1 MFNRAI
7 TIFLG
12 KDNCHYTTKEK
23 QTGTAT
29 LDDKSQVQFLSKKNP
44 KMPFFYSRRNLYMIG
59 FLLAFIVTL
68 LEFIRGRHQN
78 FMVFSDATQ
87 FFWQGISP
95 YTTEFVEA
103 HGRYFLYSPVFTVLF
118 APFAYLPAWL
128 GPFAWN
134 LFNYSLFFMAIFTL
148 PQQFTQQ
155 QKCRMF
161 LFLLLILGQSL
172 LSFQYNITV
181 AYLFLFAYTL
191 LEKDRGFLAVLLIM
205 ISGCTKVYGI
215 FELALLLCY
224 PHVWRNFGYAVT
236 MGIVLLALPLIK
248 IAPADLLPYYEEWC
262 HSLAVYQS
270 AGAYDSFFYA
280 RPIAAWTLP
289 HFRALQI
296 GMLGLLTLLFLGN
309 FRKWS
314 SFAFRAQALG
324 ILMGWVV
331 LLSDSAE
338 KHTYII
344 ALAGFMLWYLEQTNT
359 YRNRQDSILVLF
371 CAVMYRSYR
380 HISPYTH
387 QRFHYQDLMASCM
400 GFLYCM
406 DTDDMAYLPCILHS
420 STCHKCSFRLTHPL
434 ALKETSSAS
443 KSCFCST
450 QPGTSLPVEF
460 TTLWQGMD
468 NSSGTSFNARPTI
481 REHWGAPNSK
491 AIPP

>member
-68 LEFIRGRHQN
+68 LEFMRGRHQN

-134 LFNYSLFFMAIFTL
+134 LFNYSLFFVAIFTL

-224 PHVWRNFGYAVT
+224 PHVWRNFGYAVA
-236 MGIVLLALPLIK
+236 MGIVLLTLPLIK

-262 HSLAVYQS
+262 HSLAVHQS
-270 AGAYDSFFYA
+270 AGAYDSFSMPA
-280 RPIAAWTLP
+280 PLQHGHCHTSV
-289 HFRALQI
+289 HFR
-296 GMLGLLTLLFLGN
+296 
-309 FRKWS
+309 
-314 SFAFRAQALG
+314 
-324 ILMGWVV
+324 
-331 LLSDSAE
+331 
-338 KHTYII
+338 
-344 ALAGFMLWYLEQTNT
+344 
-359 YRNRQDSILVLF
+359 
-371 CAVMYRSYR
+371 
-380 HISPYTH
+380 
-387 QRFHYQDLMASCM
+387 
-400 GFLYCM
+400 
-406 DTDDMAYLPCILHS
+406 
-420 STCHKCSFRLTHPL
+420 
-434 ALKETSSAS
+434 
-443 KSCFCST
+443 
-450 QPGTSLPVEF
+450 
-460 TTLWQGMD
+460 
-468 NSSGTSFNARPTI
+468 
-481 REHWGAPNSK
+481 
-491 AIPP
+491 

>member
-78 FMVFSDATQ
+78 FYGSSRTLLNSSGKASAHTQLNLQKLTDATSFILQ
-87 FFWQGISP
+87 FSRYCSLRLRICL
-95 YTTEFVEA
+95 
-103 HGRYFLYSPVFTVLF
+103 HGWDLSR
-118 APFAYLPAWL
+118 
-128 GPFAWN
+128 WN

-215 FELALLLCY
+215 FELALLL
-224 PHVWRNFGYAVT
+224 
-236 MGIVLLALPLIK
+236 
-248 IAPADLLPYYEEWC
+248 
-262 HSLAVYQS
+262 
-270 AGAYDSFFYA
+270 
-280 RPIAAWTLP
+280 
-289 HFRALQI
+289 
-296 GMLGLLTLLFLGN
+296 
-309 FRKWS
+309 
-314 SFAFRAQALG
+314 
-324 ILMGWVV
+324 
-331 LLSDSAE
+331 
-338 KHTYII
+338 
-344 ALAGFMLWYLEQTNT
+344 
-359 YRNRQDSILVLF
+359 SILTYGVTL
-371 CAVMYRSYR
+371 ASWL
-380 HISPYTH
+380 S
-387 QRFHYQDLMASCM
+387 MA
-400 GFLYCM
+400 L
-406 DTDDMAYLPCILHS
+406 
-420 STCHKCSFRLTHPL
+420 
-434 ALKETSSAS
+434 
-443 KSCFCST
+443 
-450 QPGTSLPVEF
+450 
-460 TTLWQGMD
+460 
-468 NSSGTSFNARPTI
+468 
-481 REHWGAPNSK
+481 
-491 AIPP
+491 

>member
-224 PHVWRNFGYAVT
+224 PHVWRNFGYAFT

-262 HSLAVYQS
+262 HSLAVHQS

-344 ALAGFMLWYLEQTNT
+344 ALAGFMLWYWSRPTRT
-359 YRNRQDSILVLF
+359 ATDKILFWCCFVL
-371 CAVMYRSYR
+371 
-380 HISPYTH
+380 
-387 QRFHYQDLMASCM
+387 L
-400 GFLYCM
+400 
-406 DTDDMAYLPCILHS
+406 CIVPIDI
-420 STCHKCSFRLTHPL
+420 FV
-434 ALKETSSAS
+434 
-443 KSCFCST
+443 
-450 QPGTSLPVEF
+450 PVPIRDF
-460 TTLWQGMD
+460 ITRTLWLHVWVFFIVWIRMIWL
-468 NSSGTSFNARPTI
+468 TFLASFIHPRATNVL
-481 REHWGAPNSK
+481 SD
-491 AIPP
+491 

>member
-68 LEFIRGRHQN
+68 LEFMRGRHQN

-134 LFNYSLFFMAIFTL
+134 LFNYSLFFVAIFTL

-181 AYLFLFAYTL
+181 AYLFLL
-191 LEKDRGFLAVLLIM
+191 L
-205 ISGCTKVYGI
+205 T
-215 FELALLLCY
+215 
-224 PHVWRNFGYAVT
+224 
-236 MGIVLLALPLIK
+236 LPLIK

-262 HSLAVYQS
+262 HSLAVHQS

-309 FRKWS
+309 FHKWS

-344 ALAGFMLWYLEQTNT
+344 ALAGFMLWYWSRPTRT
-359 YRNRQDSILVLF
+359 ATDKILFWCCFVL
-371 CAVMYRSYR
+371 
-380 HISPYTH
+380 
-387 QRFHYQDLMASCM
+387 L
-400 GFLYCM
+400 
-406 DTDDMAYLPCILHS
+406 CIVPIDI
-420 STCHKCSFRLTHPL
+420 FV
-434 ALKETSSAS
+434 
-443 KSCFCST
+443 
-450 QPGTSLPVEF
+450 PVPIRDF
-460 TTLWQGMD
+460 ITRTLWLHVWVFFIVWIRMIWL
-468 NSSGTSFNARPTI
+468 TFLASFIHPRATNVL
-481 REHWGAPNSK
+481 SD
-491 AIPP
+491 